1 MADTATAGNGKQ
13 APVVNRPFI
22 TGSQFAD
29 DHSFDNST
37 ALTTSTTKLT
47 TYELDTDGYTAG
59 LYILAECTG
68 VGNASATATF
78 LEDSPFRVYEIIA
91 LKDTNNK
98 AIFGPMTGHDAYLAA
113 KYGGYHFVNDAKAS
127 PIYSVTS
134 GTGSSQG
141 SFTFVLYLPIEIVH
155 RDALGSLTNK
165 SSSSVF
171 KLDLTL
177 AATTSVYSGTTGDP
191 ATSATLRTRISQFG
205 WMDSD
210 MRDVKGNATS
220 PEPPGI
226 NTIQFWDKQA
236 FTFSSGA
243 LIYRLGTLAGGL
255 RNMIIEL
262 RDSDGTRSGNPTDFP
277 DPFVLTV
284 DKTTLMN
291 RLRTVWEH
299 IMGEDHDFSNG
310 TEVVP
315 GVSGTAATEGRKKD
329 LGVHVLNWTKDY
341 GLQPGAENRFGY
353 MWLTAATALTFKG
366 TVGSSSASHTFNVIL
381 NYVNPAGGDPKAM
394 TGGR

>member
-1 MADTATAGNGKQ
+1 MATDQSAGNGSKT
-13 APVVNRPFI
+13 PVVNRPFI
-22 TGSQFAD
+22 TGSRFAD
-29 DHSFDNST
+29 DHSYDNT
-37 ALTTSTTKLT
+37 TTLTTATQKLN

-68 VGNASATATF
+68 AGNATATATF
-78 LEDSPFRVYEIIA
+78 LEDAPFRVYEVIE

-98 AIFGPMTGHDAYLAA
+98 SIFGPMNGHDAYLAA

-134 GTGSSQG
+134 GTGSTQG
-141 SFTFVLYLPIEIVH
+141 SFTFVLYIPIEIVH

-177 AATTSVYSGTTGDP
+177 AATTSIYSGTTGDP
-191 ATSATLRTRISQFG
+191 ATSASLRTRISQFG

-210 MRDVKGNATS
+210 QRDVKGNTTS

-226 NTIQFWDKQA
+226 NTIQYWDKQT

-243 LIYRLGTLAGGL
+243 MIQRLAQFSGGL
-255 RNMIIEL
+255 RNMVIEM
-262 RDSDGTRSGNPTDFP
+262 RDSDGTRSGNSGDFP

-284 DKTTLMN
+284 DKTTLLN

-315 GVSGTAATEGRKKD
+315 GVSGTPATEGRKKD
-329 LGVHVLNWTKDY
+329 YGIHVLHWDKDF

-353 MWLTAATALTFKG
+353 LWLTSATALTFKG
-366 TVGSSSASHTFNVIL
+366 TVGSGSASHTFNVLL
-381 NYVNPAGGDPKAM
+381 NYVNPANGDPKSM